1 MKRAIAAAIVTTFLG
16 LGNASAQTLDLSK
29 VSCKEF
35 LESGKDSIGLVMTWL
50 DAYYRDEDD
59 DPIMDFDRM
68 KVNGEKLATYC
79 RANPSTRLTVATD
92 SLFDKK

>member
-1 MKRAIAAAIVTTFLG
+1 MKRAVALAVVTTFLG
-16 LGNASAQTLDLSK
+16 LGSASAQSLDLSK
-29 VSCKEF
+29 VSCKDF

-68 KVNGEKLATYC
+68 KVNGEKLAIYC
-79 RANPSTRLTVATD
+79 RDNPNTRLTVATD
-92 SLFDKK
+92 TLFDKK